1 MGGTLKAKGREAWAR
16 VFPRHQKAPALSIL
30 LSLTAIGA
38 VQPGFYCLNHAIPGG
53 SASQQP

>member
-16 VFPRHQKAPALSIL
+16 VFPRHQKAPALSIF

-38 VQPGFYCLNHAIPGG
+38 VQQAFTV
-53 SASQQP
+53 

>member
-16 VFPRHQKAPALSIL
+16 VSPRHQKAPALSSF

-38 VQPGFYCLNHAIPGG
+38 VQQAFTV
-53 SASQQP
+53 